1 MTKRQVIQIN
11 GSAHENPIPTAVKI
25 GNMVYTSA
33 LMGTDPSSGQMPE
46 TVEEEVAQLFTYI
59 LEIMEKAGGS
69 SENIAH
75 LSVSVTDRSYKEI
88 VNKEWLKLF
97 PDPDN
102 RPARHTTVHSLKPGF
117 TFKWRWSLFFDT
129 K

>member
-69 SENIAH
+69 DENIAH

-102 RPARHTTVHSLKPGF
+102 RPARHTTVHSLKPGVHVQVEMVAV
-117 TFKWRWSLFFDT
+117 L
-129 K
+129 

>member
-102 RPARHTTVHSLKPGF
+102 RPARHTTVHSLKPGVHVQVEMVAV
-117 TFKWRWSLFFDT
+117 L
-129 K
+129 

>member
-1 MTKRQVIQIN
+1 MTKRLVIQIN
-11 GSAHENPIPTAVKI
+11 GSAHENPIQTAVKI

-102 RPARHTTVHSLKPGF
+102 RPARHTTVHSLKPGVHVQVEMVAV
-117 TFKWRWSLFFDT
+117 L
-129 K
+129 

>member
-25 GNMVYTSA
+25 GNMIYTSA

-102 RPARHTTVHSLKPGF
+102 RPARHTTVHSLKPGVHVQVEMVAV
-117 TFKWRWSLFFDT
+117 L
-129 K
+129 

>member
-1 MTKRQVIQIN
+1 MTKRLVIQIN

-102 RPARHTTVHSLKPGF
+102 RPARHTTVHSLKPGVHVQVEMVAV
-117 TFKWRWSLFFDT
+117 L
-129 K
+129 

>member
-102 RPARHTTVHSLKPGF
+102 RPARHTTVHSLKPGV
-117 TFKWRWSLFFDT
+117 RVQVEMVAVL
-129 K
+129 

>member
-75 LSVSVTDRSYKEI
+75 LSVSVTNRSYKEI

-102 RPARHTTVHSLKPGF
+102 RPARHTTVHSLKPGVHVQVEMVAV
-117 TFKWRWSLFFDT
+117 L
-129 K
+129 

>member
-46 TVEEEVAQLFTYI
+46 TVEEEVAQLFNYI

-88 VNKEWLKLF
+88 VNNEWLKLF

-102 RPARHTTVHSLKPGF
+102 RPARHTTVHLLKPGVHVQVEMVAV
-117 TFKWRWSLFFDT
+117 L
-129 K
+129 

>member
-46 TVEEEVAQLFTYI
+46 TLEEEVAQLFTYI

-75 LSVSVTDRSYKEI
+75 LSVSVTNRSYKEI

-102 RPARHTTVHSLKPGF
+102 RPARHTTVHSLKPGVHVQVEMVAV
-117 TFKWRWSLFFDT
+117 L
-129 K
+129 

>member
-75 LSVSVTDRSYKEI
+75 LSVSVTNRSYKEI

-102 RPARHTTVHSLKPGF
+102 RPARHTTVHSLKTGVHVQVEMVAV
-117 TFKWRWSLFFDT
+117 L
-129 K
+129 

>member
-75 LSVSVTDRSYKEI
+75 LSVSVIDRSYKEI

-102 RPARHTTVHSLKPGF
+102 RPARHTTVHSLKPGVHVQVEMVAV
-117 TFKWRWSLFFDT
+117 L
-129 K
+129 

>member
-33 LMGTDPSSGQMPE
+33 LMGTDPSSGQIPE

-102 RPARHTTVHSLKPGF
+102 RPARHTTVHSLKPGVHVQVEMVAV
-117 TFKWRWSLFFDT
+117 L
-129 K
+129 

>member
-75 LSVSVTDRSYKEI
+75 LSVSVTNRSYKEI

-102 RPARHTTVHSLKPGF
+102 RPARHTTVHSLKPEVHVQVEMVAV
-117 TFKWRWSLFFDT
+117 L
-129 K
+129 

>member
-69 SENIAH
+69 SDNIAH

-102 RPARHTTVHSLKPGF
+102 RPARHTTVHSLKPGVHVQVEMVAV
-117 TFKWRWSLFFDT
+117 LCY
-129 K
+129 

>member
-33 LMGTDPSSGQMPE
+33 LIGTDPSSGQMPE

-102 RPARHTTVHSLKPGF
+102 RPARHTTVHSLKPGVHVQVEMVAV
-117 TFKWRWSLFFDT
+117 L
-129 K
+129 

>member
-11 GSAHENPIPTAVKI
+11 GSTHENPIPTAVKI

-102 RPARHTTVHSLKPGF
+102 RPARHTTVHSLKPGVHVQVEMVAV
-117 TFKWRWSLFFDT
+117 L
-129 K
+129 

>member
-46 TVEEEVAQLFTYI
+46 TVEEEVAQLFNYI

-102 RPARHTTVHSLKPGF
+102 RPARHTTVHSLKPGVHVQVEMVAV
-117 TFKWRWSLFFDT
+117 L
-129 K
+129 

>member
-11 GSAHENPIPTAVKI
+11 GSAHENPLPTAVKI

-102 RPARHTTVHSLKPGF
+102 RPARHTTVHSLKPGVHVQVEMVAV
-117 TFKWRWSLFFDT
+117 L
-129 K
+129 

>member
-75 LSVSVTDRSYKEI
+75 LSISVTDRSYKEI
-88 VNKEWLKLF
+88 VNKVWLKLF

-102 RPARHTTVHSLKPGF
+102 RPARHTTVHSLKPGVHVQVEMVAV
-117 TFKWRWSLFFDT
+117 L
-129 K
+129 

>member
-59 LEIMEKAGGS
+59 IEIMEKAGGS

-102 RPARHTTVHSLKPGF
+102 RPARHTTVHSLKPGVHVQVEMVAV
-117 TFKWRWSLFFDT
+117 L
-129 K
+129 

>member
-59 LEIMEKAGGS
+59 LDIMEKAGGS

-102 RPARHTTVHSLKPGF
+102 RPARHTTVHSLKPGVHVQVEMVAV
-117 TFKWRWSLFFDT
+117 L
-129 K
+129 

>member
-33 LMGTDPSSGQMPE
+33 LLGTDPSSGQMPE

-102 RPARHTTVHSLKPGF
+102 RPARHTTVHSLKPGVHVQVEMVAV
-117 TFKWRWSLFFDT
+117 L
-129 K
+129 

>member
-46 TVEEEVAQLFTYI
+46 TVEEEVAQLFTNI

-102 RPARHTTVHSLKPGF
+102 RPARHTTVHSLKPGVHVQVEMVAV
-117 TFKWRWSLFFDT
+117 L
-129 K
+129 

>member
-75 LSVSVTDRSYKEI
+75 LSISVTDRSYKEI

-102 RPARHTTVHSLKPGF
+102 RPARHTTVHSLKPGVHVQVEMVAV
-117 TFKWRWSLFFDT
+117 L
-129 K
+129 

>member
-25 GNMVYTSA
+25 GNMIYTSA

-102 RPARHTTVHSLKPGF
+102 RPARHSTVHSLKPGVHVQVEMVAV
-117 TFKWRWSLFFDT
+117 L
-129 K
+129 

>member
-46 TVEEEVAQLFTYI
+46 TVEEEVAQLFNYI

-102 RPARHTTVHSLKPGF
+102 RPARHTTAHSLKPGVHVQVEMVAV
-117 TFKWRWSLFFDT
+117 L
-129 K
+129 

>member
-102 RPARHTTVHSLKPGF
+102 RPTRHTTVHSLKPGVHVQVEMVAV
-117 TFKWRWSLFFDT
+117 L
-129 K
+129 

>member
-1 MTKRQVIQIN
+1 MTKRQVSQIN

-102 RPARHTTVHSLKPGF
+102 RPARHTTVHSLKPGVHVQVEMVAV
-117 TFKWRWSLFFDT
+117 L
-129 K
+129 

>member
-1 MTKRQVIQIN
+1 MTKRQVVQIN

-102 RPARHTTVHSLKPGF
+102 RPARHTTVHSLKPGVHVQVEMVAV
-117 TFKWRWSLFFDT
+117 L
-129 K
+129 

>member
-69 SENIAH
+69 SDNIAH

-102 RPARHTTVHSLKPGF
+102 RPARHTTVHSLKPGVHVQVEMVAV
-117 TFKWRWSLFFDT
+117 L
-129 K
+129 

>member
-11 GSAHENPIPTAVKI
+11 GSVHENPIPTAVKI

-33 LMGTDPSSGQMPE
+33 LIGTDPSSGQMPE

-102 RPARHTTVHSLKPGF
+102 RPARHTTVHSLKPGVHVQVEMVAV
-117 TFKWRWSLFFDT
+117 L
-129 K
+129 

>member
-75 LSVSVTDRSYKEI
+75 LSVSVTNRSYKEI

-102 RPARHTTVHSLKPGF
+102 RPARHTTVHQWALPQQF
-117 TFKWRWSLFFDT
+117 YLLLA
-129 K
+129 

>member
-102 RPARHTTVHSLKPGF
+102 RPARHTTVHSLKLGVHVQVEMVAV
-117 TFKWRWSLFFDT
+117 L
-129 K
+129 